1 MSTLP
6 ATQHLQ
12 LERSEE
18 LLTIWFNRPEA
29 RNAMSLVMLAEVES
43 VLAAISD
50 DRSIRTLVL
59 RGRGGHFCAGG
70 DIKDMAR
77 ARQQPATDATDAVVD
92 YSRAFGRMILA
103 VNRAPQAVVGVLE
116 GAVLGGGFGLA
127 CVTDVAIAHRDAKFG
142 LPETGLGITPAQI
155 APVVVQRIGLTQARR
170 LGVCGGRFD
179 GAEAR
184 RLGLVHYLADDDGDI
199 DDLLAR
205 VRHEVR
211 RCAPQAVA
219 DTKALMLGCQGRSP
233 EENIEAA
240 ARVFASGIRSAEG
253 QEGTRAFVE
262 KRRPSWAQVE
272 AGETQA

>member
-1 MSTLP
+1 MSVLP

-12 LERSEE
+12 LERDQE
-18 LLTIWFNRPEA
+18 LLTLWFNRPEA
-29 RNAMSLVMLAEVES
+29 RNAMSLEMLGEIEE
-43 VLAAISD
+43 VLAAVAD

-77 ARQQPATDATDAVVD
+77 ARQEPPTASADAVVD

-103 VNRAPQAVVGVLE
+103 VNRAPQAVIGVLE

-155 APVVVQRIGLTQARR
+155 APMVVQRIGLTQARR

-184 RLGLVHYLADDDGDI
+184 RLGLVHYLADDAGDI
-199 DDLLAR
+199 DDLVAR
-205 VRHEVR
+205 VRHEIR

-219 DTKALMLGCQGRSP
+219 DTKALMLGCLERGA
-233 EENIEAA
+233 EENIEEA
-240 ARVFASGIRSAEG
+240 ARIFAQGIRSAEG
-253 QEGTRAFVE
+253 QEGTVAFVE
-262 KRRPSWAQVE
+262 KRRPSWAQAEVWE
-272 AGETQA
+272 NQA